1 MEESSSDPTRRVEV
15 RLDRGVA
22 IVAMRDAAHRNVL
35 TPEMVEQLVAAFDDA
50 ESDGETCCVVLVA
63 EGPAFCAGAELG
75 VLEASASGDFS
86 GIEAVYRG
94 FLRVLESPLPTI
106 AVVNGPAVGAGL
118 NLALACDLRLA
129 GPDAMFDSRFL
140 RLRLIPGG
148 GHMWLLER
156 SVGREMATAMA
167 VFGARLSAQE
177 AERASLV
184 YKAYESAEAAT
195 ADAVQLASGLAASG
209 PGFARALTQV
219 ARTSPTLPT
228 HASALD
234 LERYTQRWST
244 TQPEFLAGVRR
255 MREAVERATAHQ
267 PPLAPTDG
275 TYERETHATP

>member
-1 MEESSSDPTRRVEV
+1 MTQTSSSPGRRVGLHRDGAVTIVTMQDPTR
-15 RLDRGVA
+15 
-22 IVAMRDAAHRNVL
+22 RNVL
-35 TPEMVEQLVAAFDDA
+35 TPGMVEGLVAAFDDL

-86 GIEAVYRG
+86 GIEDVYRG

-129 GPDAMFDSRFL
+129 GPDALFDSRFM

-148 GHMWLLER
+148 GHSWLLER
-156 SVGREMATAMA
+156 SVGREVAAAM
-167 VFGARLSAQE
+167 VLFGARLSAEE
-177 AERASLV
+177 AERAGLV
-184 YKAYESAEAAT
+184 WKTYESAEAAT
-195 ADAVQLASGLAASG
+195 ADAVKLASGLAAAG
-209 PGFARALTQV
+209 PGFARTLTQI
-219 ARTSPTLPT
+219 ARTAPTLPT
-228 HASALD
+228 HASALE

-255 MREAVERATAHQ
+255 MREAVESASTHW
-267 PPLAPTDG
+267 PPAAPTSA
-275 TYERETHATP
+275 TYERERHATP